1 MDANKKKKLEAAGW
15 RVGDAKDFLGLS
27 TSEMEYIELKLALS
41 RNLVSARKAKK
52 FTQTQLAEKLKTSQS
67 RVAKMEAGDSSVSI
81 DLLFRSLFELDL
93 SKNDVAKFLKS
104 SPIHSTKKAA

>member
-27 TSEMEYIELKLALS
+27 ASEMEYIEPKLTLA
-41 RNLVSARKAKK
+41 RNLVSTRKAKRL
-52 FTQTQLAEKLKTSQS
+52 TQTQLAEKLKTSQS
-67 RVAKMEAGDSSVSI
+67 RVAKMEAGDASVSI

-93 SKNDVAKFLKS
+93 SKSEVAKFLKS
-104 SPIHSTKKAA
+104 APVHGTKKAA

>member
-27 TSEMEYIELKLALS
+27 ASEMEYIELKLALA
-41 RNLVSARKAKK
+41 RNLVSTRKAKRL
-52 FTQTQLAEKLKTSQS
+52 TQAQLAEKLKSSQS

-81 DLLFRSLFELDL
+81 DLLVRSLFELNVSNGDL
-93 SKNDVAKFLKS
+93 AKFIKS
-104 SPIHSTKKAA
+104 SPVHGTKKAV